1 MSNLGVLFRVFL
13 LSSFLAAATCAPN
26 LSNLSDTHEIR
37 IGHIAHVAQVSQ
49 VSHNSVNTTNFQGI
63 ECDSCQ
69 FVTHKIDDYVFHNE
83 KVMGFVQ
90 NEFDNICNLLP
101 DDAKNICYSAVNQSL
116 PSILGNIGDFIA
128 DKGCQEIGICPP
140 S

>member
-13 LSSFLAAATCAPN
+13 LSSFLAAAATAAPTF
-26 LSNLSDTHEIR
+26 SNLSDT
-37 IGHIAHVAQVSQ
+37 
-49 VSHNSVNTTNFQGI
+49 TNATNLQGI

-83 KVMGFVQ
+83 KVMGFVKD
-90 NEFDNICNLLP
+90 EFDNICNLLP
-101 DDAKNICYSAVNQSL
+101 DDAKNICFSTVNQTL
-116 PSILGNIGDFIA
+116 PSILASIGDFIA
-128 DKGCQEIGICPP
+128 TNGCQEIGICPK

>member
-1 MSNLGVLFRVFL
+1 MNNLGVLFRVFL
-13 LSSFLAAATCAPN
+13 LSSFLAAASTTSAST
-26 LSNLSDTHEIR
+26 LSNLTDAT
-37 IGHIAHVAQVSQ
+37 
-49 VSHNSVNTTNFQGI
+49 NSTNLHGI

-83 KVMGFVQ
+83 KIMEFVG

-101 DDAKNICYSAVNQSL
+101 DDAKNICYATVNQSL
-116 PSILGNIGDFIA
+116 PSILGSIGDFIA
-128 DKGCQEIGICPP
+128 TNGCQEIGICPP

>member
-13 LSSFLAAATCAPN
+13 LSSFLAAATAAPN
-26 LSNLSDTHEIR
+26 LSNLT
-37 IGHIAHVAQVSQ
+37 GNIAHIGNVVHVTEVSQ
-49 VSHNSVNTTNFQGI
+49 VPRNSINTTNFQGI

-83 KVMGFVQ
+83 KVMGFVS

-101 DDAKNICYSAVNQSL
+101 DDTRNICYSAVNQSL
-116 PSILGNIGDFIA
+116 PTILGNIGDFIA
-128 DKGCQEIGICPP
+128 DKGCQEIGICQT
-140 S
+140 

>member
-1 MSNLGVLFRVFL
+1 MNNLGVLFRVFL
-13 LSSFLAAATCAPN
+13 LSSFLAAATAAPN
-26 LSNLSDTHEIR
+26 LSNFNKT
-37 IGHIAHVAQVSQ
+37 Q
-49 VSHNSVNTTNFQGI
+49 VSHNLQGI

-69 FVTHKIDDYVFHNE
+69 FITHKIDDYVFHNE

-101 DDAKNICYSAVNQSL
+101 DDAKNICYATVNQSL
-116 PSILGNIGDFIA
+116 PSILGSIGDFIA
-128 DKGCQEIGICPP
+128 TNGCQEIGVCP

>member
-1 MSNLGVLFRVFL
+1 MNNLGVLFRVFL
-13 LSSFLAAATCAPN
+13 LSSFLAAATAAPN
-26 LSNLSDTHEIR
+26 LSNLSNTND
-37 IGHIAHVAQVSQ
+37 AQVSQ
-49 VSHNSVNTTNFQGI
+49 VSHNSVNTTNLQGI

-101 DDAKNICYSAVNQSL
+101 DDAKNICFSTVNQTL
-116 PSILGNIGDFIA
+116 PSILASIGDFIA
-128 DKGCQEIGICPP
+128 TNGCQEIGICPP

>member
-26 LSNLSDTHEIR
+26 LSNLSDTHEIH
-37 IGHIAHVAQVSQ
+37 IGHVQHVVHVTEVSN
-49 VSHNSVNTTNFQGI
+49 SSVNTTNLQGI

-83 KVMGFVQ
+83 KVMGFAKD
-90 NEFDNICNLLP
+90 EFDNICNLLP
-101 DDAKNICYSAVNQSL
+101 DDAKNICYATVNQTL
-116 PSILGNIGDFIA
+116 PSILASIGDFIA
-128 DKGCQEIGICPP
+128 TNGCQEIGICPHP
-140 S
+140 

>member
-1 MSNLGVLFRVFL
+1 MRNLGLMLRVFL
-13 LSSFLAAATCAPN
+13 LSSFLAATATAAPTLTN
-26 LSNLSDTHEIR
+26 HTMPYIVD
-37 IGHIAHVAQVSQ
+37 
-49 VSHNSVNTTNFQGI
+49 NTTNSTNIQGI

-101 DDAKNICYSAVNQSL
+101 DDAKNICFSAVNQSL
-116 PSILGNIGDFIA
+116 PSILGSIGDFIA
-128 DKGCQEIGICPP
+128 NKGCQEIGICPL
-140 S
+140 

>member
-1 MSNLGVLFRVFL
+1 MSNIGVLFRVFL
-13 LSSFLAAATCAPN
+13 LSSFLAAAATAAPTF
-26 LSNLSDTHEIR
+26 SNLSDTKL
-37 IGHIAHVAQVSQ
+37 
-49 VSHNSVNTTNFQGI
+49 QGI

-83 KVMGFVQ
+83 KVMGFVG

-101 DDAKNICYSAVNQSL
+101 DDAKNICYTTVNQSL
-116 PSILGNIGDFIA
+116 PSILGSIGDFIA
-128 DKGCQEIGICPP
+128 TNGCQEIGICPP

>member
-1 MSNLGVLFRVFL
+1 MSNLGIMLRVFL
-13 LSSFLAAATCAPN
+13 LSSFLAAVTAAPSLTNLTDATNATNATN
-26 LSNLSDTHEIR
+26 L
-37 IGHIAHVAQVSQ
+37 
-49 VSHNSVNTTNFQGI
+49 QGI

-83 KVMGFVQ
+83 KVMGFVK

-101 DDAKNICYSAVNQSL
+101 DDAKNICFSTVNQTL
-116 PSILGNIGDFIA
+116 PSILASIGDFIA
-128 DKGCQEIGICPP
+128 TNGCHEIGICP

>member
-1 MSNLGVLFRVFL
+1 MNNLGVLFRVFL
-13 LSSFLAAATCAPN
+13 LSSFLAAATAAPN
-26 LSNLSDTHEIR
+26 LSNLSNTND
-37 IGHIAHVAQVSQ
+37 AQVSQ
-49 VSHNSVNTTNFQGI
+49 VSHNSVNTTNLQGI

-101 DDAKNICYSAVNQSL
+101 DDAKNICFSTVNQTL
-116 PSILGNIGDFIA
+116 PSILASIGDFIA
-128 DKGCQEIGICPP
+128 TNGCQEIGICPP
-140 S
+140 P

>member
-1 MSNLGVLFRVFL
+1 MSNLGILFRVFL
-13 LSSFLAAATCAPN
+13 LSSFLTAATVAAPFS
-26 LSNLSDTHEIR
+26 SNLNE
-37 IGHIAHVAQVSQ
+37 
-49 VSHNSVNTTNFQGI
+49 TTKHTNATNATNLQGI

-101 DDAKNICYSAVNQSL
+101 DDAKNICFSTVNQSL
-116 PSILGNIGDFIA
+116 PSILGSIGDYIA
-128 DKGCQEIGICPP
+128 TNGCQEIGICPT
-140 S
+140 

>member
-13 LSSFLAAATCAPN
+13 LSSFLAAATAAPT
-26 LSNLSDTHEIR
+26 LSNVT
-37 IGHIAHVAQVSQ
+37 
-49 VSHNSVNTTNFQGI
+49 QGI

-101 DDAKNICYSAVNQSL
+101 DDAKSICYATINTTL
-116 PSILGNIGDFIA
+116 PSILASIGDFIA
-128 DKGCQEIGICPP
+128 TNSCQEIGICPT

>member
-1 MSNLGVLFRVFL
+1 MSNLGCLFRVFL
-13 LSSFLAAATCAPN
+13 LSSFLAAAATAAPTF
-26 LSNLSDTHEIR
+26 SNHSDT
-37 IGHIAHVAQVSQ
+37 
-49 VSHNSVNTTNFQGI
+49 TNATNIKGI

-101 DDAKNICYSAVNQSL
+101 DDAKNICFSTVNQTL
-116 PSILGNIGDFIA
+116 PSILASIGDFIA
-128 DKGCQEIGICPP
+128 TNGCQEIGICPP
-140 S
+140 P

>member
-13 LSSFLAAATCAPN
+13 LSSFLAAAATAAPTLSHIPNNGTNATN
-26 LSNLSDTHEIR
+26 L
-37 IGHIAHVAQVSQ
+37 
-49 VSHNSVNTTNFQGI
+49 QGI

-83 KVMGFVQ
+83 KVMGFVK

-101 DDAKNICYSAVNQSL
+101 DDAKNICFSTVNQTL
-116 PSILGNIGDFIA
+116 PSILASIGDFIA
-128 DKGCQEIGICPP
+128 TNGCQEIGICPP
-140 S
+140 P

>member
-1 MSNLGVLFRVFL
+1 MSNLGLMFRVFL
-13 LSSFLAAATCAPN
+13 LSSFLAAAATAAPTF
-26 LSNLSDTHEIR
+26 SNLSD
-37 IGHIAHVAQVSQ
+37 A
-49 VSHNSVNTTNFQGI
+49 TNATNLQGI
-63 ECDSCQ
+63 ECDPCQ

-101 DDAKNICYSAVNQSL
+101 DDAKNICYAAVNQSL
-116 PSILGNIGDFIA
+116 PNILGSIGDFIA
-128 DKGCQEIGICPP
+128 TNGCQEIGICPP

>member
-13 LSSFLAAATCAPN
+13 LSSFLAAAATAAPTF
-26 LSNLSDTHEIR
+26 SNLTDTKL
-37 IGHIAHVAQVSQ
+37 
-49 VSHNSVNTTNFQGI
+49 QGI

-83 KVMGFVQ
+83 KVMGFIG

-101 DDAKNICYSAVNQSL
+101 DDAKNICFSTVNQTL
-116 PSILGNIGDFIA
+116 PSILASIGDFIA
-128 DKGCQEIGICPP
+128 TNGCQEIGICPP
-140 S
+140 P

>member
-1 MSNLGVLFRVFL
+1 MSNLGLLLRVFL
-13 LSSFLAAATCAPN
+13 LSSFLAAATST
-26 LSNLSDTHEIR
+26 SNLSDFNKT
-37 IGHIAHVAQVSQ
+37 HVA
-49 VSHNSVNTTNFQGI
+49 HNSVNTTNLQGI

-83 KVMGFVQ
+83 KVMGFMQ

>member
-1 MSNLGVLFRVFL
+1 MSNLGIMIRVFL
-13 LSSFLAAATCAPN
+13 LSSFLAAATTTSPTLTNHSEPHIVDNVTNSTN
-26 LSNLSDTHEIR
+26 L
-37 IGHIAHVAQVSQ
+37 
-49 VSHNSVNTTNFQGI
+49 QGI

-83 KVMGFVQ
+83 KVMGFVG

-101 DDAKNICYSAVNQSL
+101 DDAKNICYATVNQTL
-116 PSILGNIGDFIA
+116 PSILGSIGDFIA
-128 DKGCQEIGICPP
+128 TNGCQEIGICPH

>member
-1 MSNLGVLFRVFL
+1 MNNLGILFRFFL
-13 LSSFLAAATCAPN
+13 LSSFLAAATAAPN
-26 LSNLSDTHEIR
+26 LSDFNKTHEIH
-37 IGHIAHVAQVSQ
+37 IGNVEHVAQVS
-49 VSHNSVNTTNFQGI
+49 HNYVNNTNLQGI

-83 KVMGFVQ
+83 KVMEFVG

-101 DDAKNICYSAVNQSL
+101 DDAKNICYSTVNQSL
-116 PSILGNIGDFIA
+116 PSILASIGDFIA
-128 DKGCQEIGICPP
+128 SNGCQEIGICP

>member
-13 LSSFLAAATCAPN
+13 MSSFLAAATAAPT
-26 LSNLSDTHEIR
+26 LSNLTEFE
-37 IGHIAHVAQVSQ
+37 
-49 VSHNSVNTTNFQGI
+49 HNNTNTNATNLEGL

-69 FVTHKIDDYVFHNE
+69 FITHKIDDYVFHNE

-101 DDAKNICYSAVNQSL
+101 DDAKNICYESVNQTL
-116 PSILGNIGDFIA
+116 PSILASIGDFIA
-128 DKGCQEIGICPP
+128 SNGCLEIGICHH